1 MCNVYI
7 IIIICRAIGRC
18 DLCVQYTEAVYGT
31 YIIIIQSVYAPC
43 SFEKYTGTSDK
54 KKIKYRPYG
63 LIIIFKPAQP
73 CILCWQQQQQLSI
86 R

>member
-1 MCNVYI
+1 MHRVLSKSI
-7 IIIICRAIGRC
+7 RAR
-18 DLCVQYTEAVYGT
+18 LT
-31 YIIIIQSVYAPC
+31 
-43 SFEKYTGTSDK
+43 

-73 CILCWQQQQQLSI
+73 CILYWQQQQQQQLSI